1 MLLNKKEMND
11 EEINLDADNE
21 TPQPIED
28 LNTLIVKTQVQK
40 EQRAS
45 YFILSLLFP
54 PFTIYLALFLSY
66 RRKLLFRTLPIQ
78 LIFYSAITLAFNIIG
93 LIPISPPQQVTQLGV
108 TVDSKING
116 QVLMWTVITTILA
129 VICLAAGYYFRSKAK
144 KNGMLDS
151 SSLWIL
157 FLFLNLL
164 IYGVIFLM
172 IKEGSLLFSLIAPTM
187 ISGYPGL

>member
-1 MLLNKKEMND
+1 MADSNLNHLQNQKQ
-11 EEINLDADNE
+11 AQPE
-21 TPQPIED
+21 TPQVFKELD
-28 LNTLIVKTQVQK
+28 ALIVKTQVQK

-66 RRKLLFRTLPIQ
+66 RRKLLYVTLPAQ
-78 LIFYSAITLAFNIIG
+78 LIFYSVITLIFSLIG
-93 LIPISPPQQVTQLGV
+93 LLPINPPQQIMQLGV
-108 TVDSKING
+108 TVDPKING
-116 QVLMWTVITTILA
+116 QVLMWTIITTVLA
-129 VICLAAGYYFRSKAK
+129 VICLAAGYYFRNKAK

-164 IYGVIFLM
+164 VYGVIFLM
-172 IKEGSLLFSLIAPTM
+172 IKEASLLFSTIAPA
-187 ISGYPGL
+187 INSGYPGL